1 MELPLLLQI
10 PSWSIMSRN
19 EPPGFENCS
28 ARSAQLQFAV
38 LTFFCLPLPWVPQG
52 WGKTRMSQQEISAS
66 PLTVPWEIGC
76 LTGLE
81 WSHETISWASFGIYS
96 MFSAHTCVATVQLM
110 FHHFGLLFP
119 EGHWGVLSCSSQGS
133 SRFYFL
139 PQLGC
144 HHDSASKDLIGWGT
158 WVRSEA
164 PQPLPHFLE
173 NEVCFPKNGPRCH
186 NCPKKCRTIA

>member
-10 PSWSIMSRN
+10 PSLSVMSRN

-81 WSHETISWASFGIYS
+81 WSHETISWASCGIYS

-110 FHHFGLLFP
+110 FHHFGLFFP
-119 EGHWGVLSCSSQGS
+119 EGCYLCSSQGS

-139 PQLGC
+139 QQLGC
-144 HHDSASKDLIGWGT
+144 HPLGYLGSIWGAPTFATLLGERGLLSEEWPKMPQLSKQEQNHSVG
-158 WVRSEA
+158 
-164 PQPLPHFLE
+164 
-173 NEVCFPKNGPRCH
+173 
-186 NCPKKCRTIA
+186 

>member
-119 EGHWGVLSCSSQGS
+119 EGCYLVQVRGVQGS
-133 SRFYFL
+133 ISCRSWDAITIVPQRIWSAGVPGFDLRRPSLCHTSWRTRFAFRRMA
-139 PQLGC
+139 Q
-144 HHDSASKDLIGWGT
+144 DATIVQKSA
-158 WVRSEA
+158 E
-164 PQPLPHFLE
+164 P
-173 NEVCFPKNGPRCH
+173 
-186 NCPKKCRTIA
+186 

>member
-10 PSWSIMSRN
+10 PSLSVMSRN

-81 WSHETISWASFGIYS
+81 WSHETISWASCGIYS

-110 FHHFGLLFP
+110 FHHFGLFFP
-119 EGHWGVLSCSSQGS
+119 EGCYLVQVRGVQDSISCSSWDAI
-133 SRFYFL
+133 R
-139 PQLGC
+139 
-144 HHDSASKDLIGWGT
+144 WGT

-186 NCPKKCRTIA
+186 NCPNKSRTIA